1 MSVATLF
8 GNCSII
14 MDIAEVSEAAP
25 PMAAVALNKKHKTTN
40 KVWSEILP
48 QNLKNSMN

>member
-1 MSVATLF
+1 MTAAPLF

-25 PMAAVALNKKHKTTN
+25 PMAEVALNKKHKTTN
-40 KVWSEILP
+40 KVGSEILL
-48 QNLKNSMN
+48 QNLKNRMN